1 MEKPELIKELQR
13 DLARK
18 YQLHGPKIEGIWHS
32 LGKVQRERV
41 MSAGAAEGQMLKSPI
56 DRSLGDVF
64 KFIPDWNLRD
74 IANPD
79 SDYLLDCL
87 KHRATKS
94 LSEQYI
100 EGVSGGPGDAAVIL
114 RSMQVH
120 GLKHVE
126 PFHYSFTLFMDEEQY
141 GQSFTVSDREK
152 YKETMAALKVGVD
165 AGLIVPQS
173 TGELILERQ
182 SILLTSMN
190 IVIQDILEVGSTV
203 EAKGRSKKSEKAA
216 HEAMSKLTIDQKPE
230 KLSLEDLAALSL
242 DQKSALEDYVLL
254 CRTEPEFLAHAVNAW
269 FFSRPELVADEKGRR
284 LPLITD
290 KYINIV
296 FFEMIHNAVVGA
308 AVWGYIHQL
317 LQALVTGPN
326 DRTYKSAFLQELANV
341 CHFEYQREQRLFKR
355 HVQMASGDKHFKRV
369 SGVYDNGTAR
379 VTMKTKPDT
388 LTRTDPQLH
397 YILRLCQTDTN
408 VSKAVDWIRKLDDF
422 HKAHPTEQEIM
433 GESEFD
439 AFGDL
444 AVTTNFVQC
453 LSTSL
458 PMPPM
463 NPKKGQ
469 TYISRLKALGC
480 ELDPLKSE
488 VDLSAFAV
496 PIDNLMEP
504 GMAQGA
510 LTTLDEFISNKT
522 GADIGFLYQDLNEE
536 CLSDLQNQ
544 AQQQKEKNEQI
555 AQAELASSVSEAPSR
570 EIQIEQRKEKTKTR
584 PPHSS
589 VYSIAP
595 TAAPPTEAKSA
606 APSQA
611 FKVKQS
617 SLEVFSTLFSNPKP
631 RSSITW
637 AAFQAAMTHMKFS
650 VVPKTGSIYTF
661 SPPKGFK
668 IQKSITL
675 HRPHNSRIE
684 GWRLL
689 YLASRLKRKYGW
701 DEKSF
706 ETE

>member
-1 MEKPELIKELQR
+1 MEKPDLIKELQR

-18 YQLHGPKIEGIWHS
+18 YKLHGPKIEGIWHS
-32 LGKVQRERV
+32 LGKGQREKVIR
-41 MSAGAAEGQMLKSPI
+41 AGAAEGQMLKSPI
-56 DRSLGDVF
+56 DRSLGDVY

-74 IANPD
+74 ITNPD

-94 LSEQYI
+94 LCEQYI
-100 EGVSGGPGDAAVIL
+100 EGVNGGPGDAAVIL
-114 RSMQVH
+114 KSMQVH

-126 PFHYSFTLFMDEEQY
+126 PFRYSFTLFMDEERY

-152 YKETMAALKVGVD
+152 YKETMAMMKVGVD

-190 IVIQDILEVGSTV
+190 IVIQDILEAGSTV
-203 EAKGRSKKSEKAA
+203 ETKGRSKKSEKAA
-216 HEAMSKLTIDQKPE
+216 REAMSKLTIDQKPE

-290 KYINIV
+290 KYINIA

-326 DRTYKSAFLQELANV
+326 DRTYRSSFLQELANV
-341 CHFEYQREQRLFKR
+341 CHFEYQRVQRLFKR
-355 HVQMASGDKHFKRV
+355 FVQMGSGDKHFKRV

-388 LTRTDPQLH
+388 LTRTDPQLN

-408 VSKAVDWIRKLDDF
+408 ASRAVEWVRKLDDL
-422 HKAHPTEQEIM
+422 HQTHPAEQDKM
-433 GESEFD
+433 AESEFD

-469 TYISRLKALGC
+469 TYISRLKELGS

-510 LTTLDEFISNKT
+510 LTTLDEFISNKA

-544 AQQQKEKNEQI
+544 AQQQKEKNEKI
-555 AQAELASSVSEAPSR
+555 VQAELASPIPDAPNR

-595 TAAPPTEAKSA
+595 TAAPATEPEPA

-611 FKVKQS
+611 FKLKPS
-617 SLEVFSTLFSNPKP
+617 SLEVFSTLFSNRRP

-637 AAFQAAMTHMKFS
+637 AAFQAAMAHMQFS

-661 SPPKGFK
+661 SPPEGFYV
-668 IQKSITL
+668 QKSITL
-675 HRPHNSRIE
+675 HRPHQSRIE

-689 YLASRLKRKYGW
+689 YFAGRLKRKYGW